1 MFRWLVLIL
10 ILTAAG
16 CTSRIPLQLGNTRVL
31 IVREE
36 HGAGKSFIHLHQN
49 ETTAL
54 KAAEH
59 IIRTEGGSL
68 ITLVHPGER
77 TIVFKLHGK
86 RYEFDPNRMFS
97 DAGIKKT
104 LKLYG
109 AYTPAA
115 HRVVKSFSNIVKSLL
130 PAGPIIAVHNNK
142 DYCIRNY
149 LPGHSMASDAGAIFL
164 DPHANP
170 RNFYVLTQRK
180 DYQDLN
186 HYNRVLQAHN
196 AADDGSLSIYLSSR
210 KYINVEAGYD
220 QLSAQ
225 ISMLQRIVSPG
236 S

>member
-1 MFRWLVLIL
+1 MLRWLLIIL
-10 ILTAAG
+10 IFSGSG
-16 CTSRIPLQLGNTRVL
+16 CSNRIPLQLGSTRVL

-54 KAAEH
+54 KAAQH
-59 IIRTEGGSL
+59 IIRKAGGSL
-68 ITLVHPGER
+68 MTIVHPGER

-109 AYTPAA
+109 SYTPAA
-115 HRVVKSFSNIVKSLL
+115 HRIVKNFSDIVKSLL
-130 PAGPIIAVHNNK
+130 PDGPIIAVHNNK
-142 DYCIRNY
+142 DYCIRDY
-149 LPGHSMASDAGAIFL
+149 LPGHSMARDAGAIFL

-170 RNFYVLTQRK
+170 RNFYVLTQRQ
-180 DYQDLN
+180 DYLNLN

-196 AADDGSLSIYLSSR
+196 ATDDGSLSVYLSNR

-225 ISMLQRIVSPG
+225 IAMLQRISPA